1 MSEECLLFVAL
12 CHDKPGALDLRM
24 ATRTAHLAFLDV
36 HAERVKLGGPFVD
49 AMDKPIGS
57 MLILDCPDEAA
68 ARAMLAEDPYA
79 KVGLFSHVEVQ
90 PWKRAV
96 GAVL

>member
-1 MSEECLLFVAL
+1 MLFVAL
-12 CHDKPGALDLRM
+12 CHDKPGGLALRM
-24 ATRTAHLAFLDV
+24 ATRPAHLAFLEA

-49 AMDKPIGS
+49 AADKPIGS
-57 MLILDCPDEAA
+57 MLIIDCPDEAA

-79 KVGLFSHVEVQ
+79 QAGLFQRVDVK

-96 GAVL
+96 GAAL